1 MGGEPLG
8 PHALLFK
15 MAAAA
20 AAARDVIYNYRK
32 KRAMINSQ
40 VSAGARTLAK
50 VTLNEP
56 DIRTKA
62 LSAAF

>member
-15 MAAAA
+15 MAA

>member
-1 MGGEPLG
+1 M
-8 PHALLFK
+8 
-15 MAAAA
+15 AA